1 MSIIFG
7 LRKPFGDT
15 VEKEDMLMLGAATEA
30 YAPDG
35 VFVRAAGC
43 FGMGF
48 QPYYTTDRGRL
59 ETQPIEDRRG
69 NIIAFDGRLDNY
81 ADLCRDLGIE
91 NTSPGDSSIV
101 LAAFERWGERC
112 FSNLIGDWATALY
125 SASQHKLVKDDQF
138 IAHPAI
144 AEPGQLQL
152 ALRFD
157 HLRHQLGRRGKAHPF
172 ALPAGRNRQCDG
184 QVALACACF
193 TDQHDGFL
201 ALQIL
206 ALAQLFYLGHGDLRR
221 CRKIELL
228 QCLDRREVSLLAVVT
243 VARLDCRQWPPC
255 DLPRREPGASGDAA
269 HCTDMRACDYSP
281 HFVSRTGPH
290 STGD

>member
-157 HLRHQLGRRGKAHPF
+157 HLRHQLCRRGKAQPT
-172 ALPAGRNRQCDG
+172 R
-184 QVALACACF
+184 
-193 TDQHDGFL
+193 
-201 ALQIL
+201 
-206 ALAQLFYLGHGDLRR
+206 
-221 CRKIELL
+221 
-228 QCLDRREVSLLAVVT
+228 
-243 VARLDCRQWPPC
+243 
-255 DLPRREPGASGDAA
+255 
-269 HCTDMRACDYSP
+269 
-281 HFVSRTGPH
+281 
-290 STGD
+290 